1 MMNILVTGANGQLG
15 QCLRDLA
22 ENDSENT
29 WFWTDVSEIEG
40 RKCDYLDITDAE
52 SVKKYFVDNAIS
64 VCVNCAAYTNVDKA
78 ETDQETAKK
87 LNADA
92 PKNLAEAS
100 KIHGTKL
107 IHISTDYVFNG
118 TKFMPIKED
127 GFTLPISV
135 YGKTKLEG
143 EENIINSGC
152 KYLIFRTAWLYS
164 EYGNNFVKTML
175 KLLAENR
182 EINVVN
188 DQIGT
193 PTYARDLASLIF
205 NIITY
210 NGYHKYENNRP
221 LNKEGVY
228 HFTNEGVCSW
238 YDFATAVRYYANS
251 DDMFGFDNVVRGK
264 VNGITTKDYYG
275 DKPHAPRPYYSVLSK
290 EKIKKDFGDFLWTDH
305 WENRVNQCV
314 YNIRHNIYPKVN
326 KEEIEEE
333 HE

>member
-164 EYGNNFVKTML
+164 EYGNNFVKTMM
-175 KLLAENR
+175 KLIR
-182 EINVVN
+182 EPHRDSINVVN

-193 PTYARDLASLIF
+193 PTYARDLADLIF
-205 NIITY
+205 
-210 NGYHKYENNRP
+210 
-221 LNKEGVY
+221 GVVTRYSLKTGIY

-238 YDFATAVRYYANS
+238 YDFARKIRDVL
-251 DDMFGFDNVVRGK
+251 RGGYNEG
-264 VNGITTKDYYG
+264 VCSWLAEVYGVTTKEYYG
-275 DKPHAPRPYYSVLSK
+275 DKPHAPRPFYSVLSK
-290 EKIKKDFGDFLWTDH
+290 EKVKKDFPDFFYARSWMDAV
-305 WENRVNQCV
+305 EVCV
-314 YNIRHNIYPKVN
+314 EKLKHN
-326 KEEIEEE
+326 E
-333 HE
+333 

>member
-22 ENDSENT
+22 ENDEKNT

-52 SVKKYFVDNAIS
+52 NVRRYFVDNSIS

-78 ETDQETAKK
+78 EEDQEKAKK

-92 PKNLAEAS
+92 PKNLAEAC

-118 TKFMPIKED
+118 TSFMPITEERMA
-127 GFTLPISV
+127 LPMSV

-164 EYGNNFVKTML
+164 EYGNNFVKTMM
-175 KLLAENR
+175 KLIADKE
-182 EINVVN
+182 EISVVD

-193 PTYARDLASLIF
+193 PTYARSLAEFIYR
-205 NIITY
+205 IIDETS
-210 NGYHKYENNRP
+210 P
-221 LNKEGVY
+221 LQKEGIY

-238 YDFATAVRYYANS
+238 FDFACLIRDCMVEHAADFVRMAAINPVS
-251 DDMFGFDNVVRGK
+251 
-264 VNGITTKDYYG
+264 TKDFYG
-275 DKPHAPRPYYSVLSK
+275 DRKHAPRPYYSVLSK
-290 EKIKKDFGDFLWTDH
+290 KKLKNDFNFVGDNWMYFV
-305 WENRVNQCV
+305 ERCIGRIIGKN
-314 YNIRHNIYPKVN
+314 N
-326 KEEIEEE
+326 KENE
-333 HE
+333 

>member
-22 ENDSENT
+22 ENDSKNT
-29 WFWTDVSEIEG
+29 WFWTDVSEVEG

-52 SVKKYFVDNAIS
+52 NVRRYFVDNSIS

-78 ETDQETAKK
+78 EEDQEKAKK

-92 PKNLAEAS
+92 PKNLAEAC

-118 TKFMPIKED
+118 TSFMPITEERMA
-127 GFTLPISV
+127 LPMSV

-164 EYGNNFVKTML
+164 EYGNNFVKTMM
-175 KLLAENR
+175 KLIADKE
-182 EINVVN
+182 EISVVD

-193 PTYARDLASLIF
+193 PTYARTLAGFIYR
-205 NIITY
+205 IID
-210 NGYHKYENNRP
+210 EVVP
-221 LNKEGVY
+221 LQKEGIY

-238 YDFATAVRYYANS
+238 FDFACLIRDCMADCL
-251 DDMFGFDNVVRGK
+251 DDVKLSAIKPVS
-264 VNGITTKDYYG
+264 TKDFYG
-275 DKPHAPRPYYSVLSK
+275 DRKHAPRPYYSVLN
-290 EKIKKDFGDFLWTDH
+290 KKKLKNDFGFVGDNWMYFVERCVERIMGKNNE
-305 WENRVNQCV
+305 ENG
-314 YNIRHNIYPKVN
+314 
-326 KEEIEEE
+326 
-333 HE
+333 

>member
-1 MMNILVTGANGQLG
+1 MNILVTGANGQLG

-164 EYGNNFVKTML
+164 EYGNNFVKTIM
-175 KLLAENR
+175 KLVR
-182 EINVVN
+182 EKDEISVVD

-193 PTYARDLASLIF
+193 PTYARSLAEFIYR
-205 NIITY
+205 IIS
-210 NGYHKYENNRP
+210 EVVP
-221 LNKEGVY
+221 LQKEGIY

-238 YDFATAVRYYANS
+238 FDFACLIRDCVAEHIKGDFSLAAVTAIS
-251 DDMFGFDNVVRGK
+251 
-264 VNGITTKDYYG
+264 TKDFYG
-275 DKPHAPRPYYSVLSK
+275 DKPHAPRPYYSVLNK
-290 EKIKKDFGDFLWTDH
+290 KKLKTDFDFVGDNWMYFVERCVGKIMG
-305 WENRVNQCV
+305 ENNER
-314 YNIRHNIYPKVN
+314 
-326 KEEIEEE
+326 
-333 HE
+333 

>member
-29 WFWTDVSEIEG
+29 WFWTDVAGIEG
-40 RKCDYLDITDAE
+40 RKCDYLDITNAK

-78 ETDQETAKK
+78 EEDQELAKK

-92 PKNLAEAS
+92 PKNLAEACN
-100 KIHGTKL
+100 IHGTKL

-118 TKFMPIKED
+118 TAFIPLTED
-127 GFTLPISV
+127 RATFPMSV

-143 EENIINSGC
+143 EQNIINSGC

-164 EYGNNFVKTML
+164 EYGNNFVKTIM
-175 KLLAENR
+175 KLVAEKE
-182 EINVVN
+182 EISVVD

-193 PTYARDLASLIF
+193 PTYARSLAEFIYR
-205 NIITY
+205 IIS
-210 NGYHKYENNRP
+210 EVVP
-221 LNKEGVY
+221 LQKEGIY

-238 YDFATAVRYYANS
+238 FDFACLIRDCMVEHGAGFVRMAAI
-251 DDMFGFDNVVRGK
+251 K
-264 VNGITTKDYYG
+264 PVNTKDFYG
-275 DKPHAPRPYYSVLSK
+275 DRKHAPRPYYSVLNK
-290 EKIKKDFGDFLWTDH
+290 KKLKNDFNFVGDNWMYFVEK
-305 WENRVNQCV
+305 CV
-314 YNIRHNIYPKVN
+314 ERIMGKNN
-326 KEEIEEE
+326 KENE
-333 HE
+333 